1 MNQEYY
7 IIVDGLQVGPLSK
20 EELIRRNIS
29 GETLIW
35 RYGLKDWVKANELP
49 EIEQLMTYQSA
60 GQSINPEEEPRWF
73 AMINGMQK
81 GPYTVT
87 ELIANGL
94 TPETPVW
101 RSGMA
106 DWADASTQPEIMQHF
121 SATPPPFGND
131 FANNPQYNT
140 GSSFRFQEAR
150 QTNFNN
156 FSRQQQ
162 NPYANTNPNLRTNWL
177 PWAIIATITGLIF
190 SCVGAIFG
198 IIGIINANKANNLY
212 AGGFDQ
218 MGDQAN
224 GIARTMTIIGL
235 ILAGIGLIVTGI
247 SFNYFPL
254 SRFL

>member
-20 EELIRRNIS
+20 EEVVQRNIS

-35 RYGLKDWVKANELP
+35 RYGLKDWVKAGELP
-49 EIEQLMTYQSA
+49 EIEELISYQSGSGEA
-60 GQSINPEEEPRWF
+60 HTEEEPRWF
-73 AMINGMQK
+73 AMINGVQK
-81 GPYTVT
+81 GPYTVR

-106 DWADASTQPEIMQHF
+106 DWQDASTQPEIMKHL

-131 FANNPQYNT
+131 FSNNPQYNT
-140 GSSFRFQEAR
+140 GSQFGFQSAR
-150 QTNFNN
+150 QTNYDN
-156 FSRQQQ
+156 FTRQQQ
-162 NPYANTNPNLRTNWL
+162 PPYGNSTPNIRTNWL

-198 IIGIINANKANNLY
+198 IIGIVNANKANNLY

-224 GIARTMTIIGL
+224 STARTMTIIGL